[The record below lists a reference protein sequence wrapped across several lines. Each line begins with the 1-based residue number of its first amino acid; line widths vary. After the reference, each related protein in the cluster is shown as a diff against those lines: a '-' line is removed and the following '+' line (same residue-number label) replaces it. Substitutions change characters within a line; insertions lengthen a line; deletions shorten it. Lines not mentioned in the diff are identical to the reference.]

1 MAIFQSNAG
10 GAWDNAKKT
19 IESEGRKGSD
29 AHKAAVVGD
38 TVGDPFKDTSGPSL
52 NILLK
57 LMSVVALVIA
67 PSLVSLSPADEV
79 SMLKEDGTMITISEE
94 GMKESK
100 MVEKQIRVE
109 VSNTADGGYKAVV
122 TSSSNVDG
130 ELVEETKEFTADTKE
145 ALDKQIEA
153 YKSAEAKD

>member
-1 MAIFQSNAG
+1 MQVALGITP
-10 GAWDNAKKT
+10 KKT

-67 PSLVSLSPADEV
+67 PSLVNPTQTAYAEAATAQEV
-79 SMLKEDGTMITISEE
+79 RKEISVNVQTSSEE
-94 GMKESK
+94 G
-100 MVEKQIRVE
+100 VE
-109 VSNTADGGYKAVV
+109 VSVITSETTNGETTTTEVAYAGSDLDEVMKVV
-122 TSSSNVDG
+122 RANHPEVTIKKHTQ
-130 ELVEETKEFTADTKE
+130 E
-145 ALDKQIEA
+145 
-153 YKSAEAKD
+153 

>member
-1 MAIFQSNAG
+1 
-10 GAWDNAKKT
+10 
-19 IESEGRKGSD
+19 
-29 AHKAAVVGD
+29 
-38 TVGDPFKDTSGPSL
+38 
-52 NILLK
+52 
-57 LMSVVALVIA
+57 MSVVALVIA

-79 SMLKEDGTMITISEE
+79 SMLKEDGTMITITEE

>member
-1 MAIFQSNAG
+1 
-10 GAWDNAKKT
+10 
-19 IESEGRKGSD
+19 
-29 AHKAAVVGD
+29 
-38 TVGDPFKDTSGPSL
+38 
-52 NILLK
+52 
-57 LMSVVALVIA
+57 MSVVALVIA

-79 SMLKEDGTMITISEE
+79 SMLKEDGTMITITEE

-130 ELVEETKEFTADTKE
+130 EMVEETKEFTADTKE
-145 ALDKQIEA
+145 ALDKKIEA